1 MNDEDDEEKIMLID
15 TPGFGDTQN
24 VEVDI
29 SNTLGII
36 QTVSRAKKVHPVL
49 IFSKKNQGGRAEIMK
64 NLIEFY
70 SMIIKNITNTKE
82 SINFFFSHYEQSTNM
97 TQLMTDIIVS
107 LSSYDLTQPY
117 LKDVLTHMQSKA
129 EKNELV
135 VLDPLDGNY

>member
-97 TQLMTDIIVS
+97 SQLMTDIIVS

-135 VLDPLDGNY
+135 ILDP

>member
-97 TQLMTDIIVS
+97 SQLMTDIIVS

-135 VLDPLDGNY
+135 ILDPLDGNY